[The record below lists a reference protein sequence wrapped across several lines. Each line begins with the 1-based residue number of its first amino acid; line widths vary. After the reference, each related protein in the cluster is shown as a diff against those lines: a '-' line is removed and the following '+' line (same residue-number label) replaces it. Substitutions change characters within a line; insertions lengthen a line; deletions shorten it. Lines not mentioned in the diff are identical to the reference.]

1 MKIGQIFKARRSGWL
16 RYGAAVVF
24 NVAATL
30 ITMGLWSLLQPRTTA
45 LFLAAVT
52 VTAWYGGFAPALLAT
67 ALAAVSME
75 YFFDAP
81 IHSFSISWAHIV
93 QLTAFVLVALLVS
106 WLNAARELADDTAQ
120 NLNQTIQAIVRASP
134 LPIFVLDLDMNVKI
148 WNPAAMYVFGW
159 SEQELRG
166 LPLPIVPPFEQKVVR
181 TLRDR
186 VLEGESFVG
195 IKSHRLRRDGV
206 MLEVNTSTAPLHDAR
221 GNVNGIMVVVTNVVE
236 LPQPFTESARIPNV
250 EKDTDVLESKQ
261 QKYGADSLL
270 LGGD

>member
-1 MKIGQIFKARRSGWL
+1 MKIAKIFRARRSGWL

-30 ITMGLWSLLQPRTTA
+30 TTMGLWPLLQPRTTA

-52 VTAWYGGFAPALLAT
+52 LTAWYGGFGPALLAT
-67 ALAAVSME
+67 ALATISME

-81 IHSFSISWAHIV
+81 IHAFTISWAHIV

-166 LPLPIVPPFEQKVVR
+166 LPLPTVPPFEQKDVR
-181 TLRDR
+181 SVRDR

-195 IKSHRLRRDGV
+195 LQSHRLRRDGV
-206 MLEVNTSTAPLHDAR
+206 MLEVSSSTAPLHDAR

-236 LPQPFTESARIPNV
+236 LSQPFTRSASLPTLQKDMNV
-250 EKDTDVLESKQ
+250 
-261 QKYGADSLL
+261 
-270 LGGD
+270 LGRSV